1 MKKFLKYIIFA
12 AVIVVLDQITKYLT
26 VANIALYENI
36 PFIPGFLSLT
46 YVRNTGA
53 AWSSFRGQLWLFA
66 LVFVLFTALVVWE
79 YFKKPLPFTVL
90 ERWLIAAIYGG
101 GLGNMIDRIR
111 LGYVID
117 MIKTDFIDFPVFNIA
132 DCFITCGTILLLVHL
147 IFFNKAFW
155 KEEKK

>member
-12 AVIVVLDQITKYLT
+12 AVIVALDQITKYLT

-53 AWSSFRGQLWLFA
+53 MWSSFRGQLWLFVT
-66 LVFVLFTALVVWE
+66 VFVVFTTLVVWE
-79 YFKKPLPFTVL
+79 YFKKPLPFTAL

-101 GLGNMIDRIR
+101 GLGNTIDRIR